1 MHAQCRPDPVSR
13 HRHVH
18 HAVALFYVCGR
29 DRTFQT
35 FASCDRRVR
44 YVSRKQGY
52 SDSARHSLYRSWGS
66 AIDRHDEVMAVD
78 SRQRASVA
86 RRYRQLKDDL
96 DFRTTADESER
107 ERTRC
112 EVRMQIGTMMPTVA
126 EVVEA
131 AKAVCCR

>member
-1 MHAQCRPDPVSR
+1 MHAQCRPDPLSR
-13 HRHVH
+13 HRHVY
-18 HAVALFYVCGR
+18 HAVTRLDVSGR

-35 FASCDRRVR
+35 FAACHRRVR
-44 YVSRKQGY
+44 YVSRKQGHP
-52 SDSARHSLYRSWGS
+52 DSARHSLYRSWGS

-78 SRQRASVA
+78 SCQRASVA
-86 RRYRQLKDDL
+86 RRYRELKDNL

-107 ERTRC
+107 ERTGC